1 MARSAGGRRRSF
13 LVTATAS
20 SGVLRHHDRVT
31 PTPETASYRALLGVP
46 GLSRALLS
54 TQLARIAQA
63 MVSVALVLFTLD
75 EFGSPVLAGVVT
87 FVSIAPGLVL
97 SPVGGA
103 LLDRHGRVRLIVL
116 DYFVALASLVLIG
129 TLALLDALPPLVLI
143 AIAAVSSVTSIL
155 SQTGL
160 RSLFPLMAPKYLWE
174 RVNAIDSNG
183 YVIATIVGP
192 PAAAAM
198 VALAGGP
205 AALIAIGLAF
215 GLAAAPMFRLRE
227 PEAETVSSG
236 HLLRDAWEGV
246 VYVWRNPTLRGLGFS
261 ISTLNIMGGITTI
274 ALPLIVLQQLGLGEL
289 AVGVAF
295 AISGVTGMVSA
306 LFFGRRDS
314 RGREWTMLVVPM
326 LLAAPIYALLLPAA
340 GLAPGGRVD
349 PVVGFVLVCVA
360 LGINGFLN
368 GPLDI
373 ALFTVRQRRT
383 DPAWMGRAFAV
394 SMAFNYAGVPVGSA
408 LAGVLASVSLPVT
421 IAIGSAAC
429 LAAGLF
435 AATMVPRAELP
446 TAAPR
451 ELADFAEG

>member
-1 MARSAGGRRRSF
+1 LQF
-13 LVTATAS
+13 I
-20 SGVLRHHDRVT
+20 LRHHGRVT
-31 PTPETASYRALLGVP
+31 PTDQPASYRALLGVP
-46 GLSRALLS
+46 GLGRALLS
-54 TQLARIAQA
+54 TQLARIAQS
-63 MVSVALVLFTLD
+63 MVSIAIVLFTLA
-75 EFGSPVLAGVVT
+75 EYGSPILAGVVT

-103 LLDRHGRVRLIVL
+103 LLDRHGRVRLIIL
-116 DYFVALASLVLIG
+116 DYFVALGSLVLIG
-129 TLALLDALPPLVLI
+129 ALALADALPPALLI
-143 AIAAVSSVTSIL
+143 AIAAVSSVTAIL

-160 RSLFPLMAPKYLWE
+160 RSLFPLMAPQHLWE

-183 YVIATIVGP
+183 YVLATIVGP
-192 PAAAAM
+192 PAAAAL
-198 VALAGGP
+198 VTLAGGP

-215 GLAAAPMFRLRE
+215 GLAAVPMFGLRE

-246 VYVWRNPTLRGLGFS
+246 LYVWRNPTLRGLGFS
-261 ISTLNIMGGITTI
+261 ISTLNILGGITTI
-274 ALPLIVLQQLGLGEL
+274 ALPLILLQQLRLSEV

-314 RGREWTMLVVPM
+314 RGKEWVMLVVPM
-326 LLAAPIYALLLPAA
+326 LLVAPAYALLLPAA
-340 GLAPGGRVD
+340 GLGPGGPVD
-349 PVVGFVLVCVA
+349 PTIGFALVCIAMA
-360 LGINGFLN
+360 LFGLTT

-394 SMAFNYAGVPVGSA
+394 SMAFNYAGVPIGSA
-408 LAGVLASVSLPVT
+408 LAGVLASVSLPLTVG
-421 IAIGSAAC
+421 IAIGAALLATL
-429 LAAGLF
+429 LAATL
-435 AATMVPRAELP
+435 VPRQETPLGGSA
-446 TAAPR
+446 